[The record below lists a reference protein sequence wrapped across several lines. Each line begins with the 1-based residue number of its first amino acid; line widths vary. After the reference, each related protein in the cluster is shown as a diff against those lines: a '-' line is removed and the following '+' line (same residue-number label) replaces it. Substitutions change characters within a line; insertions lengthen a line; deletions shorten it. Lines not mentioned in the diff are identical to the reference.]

1 MTVRSGGYLLIERT
15 KRAEYM
21 DAQRLPE
28 LVRSASECICE
39 QHPTLDVLWGTSKD
53 RKNTYRERL
62 RLSEEDFL
70 KLTEW
75 VEVHQE
81 SGELGYPQTFQTVEL
96 AKRFRD
102 SFLSHIEL
110 DILELGLPE
119 SYVADFLA
127 QGDEGESPERYG
139 VERFI
144 LGHERDE
151 PTGQFLGYEVLG
163 YENGMFHSY
172 LCNGLEKD
180 FAEQFSFKL
189 NKHGFVSTLEEA
201 GRYCTYSNQED
212 VETESVL
219 WLPWAIFE
227 GKV

>member
-1 MTVRSGGYLLIERT
+1 MHVRSGGYLLIERT
-15 KRAEYM
+15 IRAAYM
-21 DAQRLPE
+21 DAQLIPE
-28 LVRSASECICE
+28 FVPSASECICK

-70 KLTEW
+70 KLAEW

-96 AKRFRD
+96 ARRFRD
-102 SFLSHIEL
+102 RFFSHIEL
-110 DILELGLPE
+110 DIIELGLPE

-144 LGHERDE
+144 LRHELE
-151 PTGQFLGYEVLG
+151 APTGKFLGYEMLG

-180 FAEQFSFKL
+180 LAEQFFFKL
-189 NKHGFVSTLEEA
+189 NKHGFVSALEEA
-201 GRYCTYSNQED
+201 ERYCTYSNQED
-212 VETESVL
+212 VETEPVL
-219 WLPWAIFE
+219 WLPWAIY
-227 GKV
+227 KVE